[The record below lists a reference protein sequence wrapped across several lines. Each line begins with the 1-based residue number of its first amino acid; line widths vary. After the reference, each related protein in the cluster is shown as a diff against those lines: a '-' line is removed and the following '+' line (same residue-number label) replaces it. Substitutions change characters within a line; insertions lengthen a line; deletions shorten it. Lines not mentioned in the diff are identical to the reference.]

1 MVKKFMNTAV
11 VCLLLANLTLSIRNG
26 FNWLSIIAVTLSALA
41 LVLDFAE
48 VMFYARE

>member
-11 VCLLLANLTLSIRNG
+11 VCLLLANLNLSIQNG
-26 FNWLSIIAVTLSALA
+26 FNWLSIIAITLSAL
-41 LVLDFAE
+41 VLILDVAE